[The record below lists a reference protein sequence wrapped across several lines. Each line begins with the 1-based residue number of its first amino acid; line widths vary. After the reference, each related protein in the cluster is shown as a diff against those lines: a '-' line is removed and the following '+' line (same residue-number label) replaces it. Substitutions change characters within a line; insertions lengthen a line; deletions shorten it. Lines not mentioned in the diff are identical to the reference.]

1 MKRKIIDIK
10 QNMIKLVKT
19 VCNEKI
25 WINSYGAIDIDP
37 KYLVFWICIN
47 TDNAKEQLKKNDALM
62 IGLRQ
67 LLVKH
72 DYPEEARQFVK
83 IDFESQET
91 VQRQSNGN
99 WFEHFK

>member
-1 MKRKIIDIK
+1 
-10 QNMIKLVKT
+10 
-19 VCNEKI
+19 
-25 WINSYGAIDIDP
+25 
-37 KYLVFWICIN
+37 
-47 TDNAKEQLKKNDALM
+47 M